1 METILVRYCEIGL
14 KSDPVRRRF
23 EGILKRNMI
32 EMLAS
37 DSVEAVVTRANA
49 RLYVETD
56 DVQGAVRSLKKVFGI
71 ASLSVAN
78 ICEADVESIK
88 ELVIQ
93 VSREVLN
100 PGDSFA
106 IDARRDGRD
115 YGFTSM
121 DLEREVGTA
130 VLESNSDKGVKV
142 DLSNPDRTIFIE
154 VRSNRAYIFTSYI
167 RCHAGLPLG
176 SQGKVV
182 AYVNDDRGLVSA
194 WLMMKRG
201 CKVSVCGDCDLSLL
215 RKYDP
220 HLKTIDP
227 EGAVPEKT
235 LGFVSGNG
243 LERLGDLEDRGL
255 PVFMPTIG
263 MNDGT
268 VNRLVTQMRA
278 DRTVAVD
285 IVYHRI

>member
-32 EMLAS
+32 DMLAN
-37 DSVEAVVTRANA
+37 DSVEAIVTRANA
-49 RLYVETD
+49 RLYVETED
-56 DVQGAVRSLKKVFGI
+56 IQNAIRSLKKVFGI

-78 ICEADVESIK
+78 ICEADMESIK
-88 ELVIQ
+88 RLVTQ
-93 VSREVLN
+93 VSRDNLQI
-100 PGDSFA
+100 GDSFA
-106 IDARRDGRD
+106 IDARRDGRN
-115 YGFTSM
+115 YSFTSM
-121 DLEREVGTA
+121 DLEKEIGAA
-130 VLESNSDKGVKV
+130 VLEANSDRGVKV
-142 DLSNPDRTIFIE
+142 NLSSPDRTIFIE
-154 VRSNRAYIFTSYI
+154 VRSNKAYIFTSYI

-182 AYVNDDRGLVSA
+182 AYVNDNRGLVSA

-201 CKVSVCGDCDLSLL
+201 CKVSVCGDYDVSLL
-215 RKYDP
+215 KKYDP
-220 HLKTIDP
+220 HLKTFNS
-227 EGAVPEKT
+227 EGGVPDKT
-235 LGFVSGNG
+235 LGFVSGNR
-243 LERLGDLEDRGL
+243 LEQLGDIDNGGL

-268 VNRLVTQMRA
+268 INRLITQMRT
-278 DRTVAVD
+278 DRTDAVD

>member
-1 METILVRYCEIGL
+1 LETILVRYCEIGL